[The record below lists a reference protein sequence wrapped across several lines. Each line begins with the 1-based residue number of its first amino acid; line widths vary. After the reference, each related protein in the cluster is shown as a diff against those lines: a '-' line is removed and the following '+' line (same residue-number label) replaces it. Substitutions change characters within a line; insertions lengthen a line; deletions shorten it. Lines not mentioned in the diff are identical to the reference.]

1 MKDSYLNMKEQILPR
16 MEIIENM
23 EQAMRENGVEPVS
36 HPIRGGTD
44 GARLSYMGLPCPNIC
59 TGGFNAH
66 GKLEFVVLEDMEKI
80 KDIIK
85 TAIYNVK

>member
-1 MKDSYLNMKEQILPR
+1 MKDSYRNMKEKILPR
-16 MEIIENM
+16 MDIIESM

-36 HPIRGGTD
+36 TPIRGGTD
-44 GARLSYMGLPCPNIC
+44 GARLSFMGLPCPNIC
-59 TGGFNAH
+59 TGGANAH
-66 GKLEFVVLEDMEKI
+66 GKMEYVVVDDMEKI